1 MRIAFIDHS
10 YHKQT
15 LSTRFFLDLVS
26 DLGDV
31 KLFYDDSWRN
41 GENEWRAEFV
51 ENDFDLIIIW
61 QVTEAFEVLSGK
73 HRNVVF
79 VPMYDAML
87 VEGEFHWSDLFL
99 QARCISFS
107 RRLHRE
113 LQIRGAKSEY
123 FKFFPDPSRFEIVSD
138 FSELRPYFWYRSSR
152 INLDKILSF
161 CRENAVQQ
169 LTIHNVPDPEQEKL
183 AIRNFDGPF
192 PRFKIS
198 DWYNTQDEYRSEL
211 LQHNVYFAPRD
222 VEGIGF
228 SFLEAMASGMCVVAP
243 DMPTMNEYIS
253 NGTNGLLYSLEKR
266 FPVDLSKAKEIG
278 ARARETIE
286 RGFVG
291 WQKQQKCLVDF
302 LITPGEFLKPRQRP
316 SKSTAASESRN
327 LPKISIVTVCMNAE
341 QVVQK
346 TIESVLGQDYGNFEY
361 IILDGAST
369 DATAKVIQWYDPHL
383 SYWHSEK
390 DQGVYYAMNE
400 AVTKCTGDFV
410 LFMNAGDT
418 FVDQTALTRMF
429 SKAPSDADVVYGHHF
444 YVPADGIPDYHPAAD
459 FETTW
464 HRLTKGYV
472 WYDWLAG
479 MPGHQATAVRRTSL
493 TEFRFDTK
501 YRVAADHDVLFR
513 AKLNGATFF
522 NSDELISVYVGGGM
536 SAQNFD
542 LCKNEWRAIART
554 YGDAEAVEHFYAHMD
569 NPSSTSDDKSED
581 IQSASP
587 RGPDVF
593 STCFSLIGFD
603 KLEGPY
609 PALKIP
615 RIRWAFGPTAQIEIV
630 RGTFPKLARVRVAT
644 WLEHQVV
651 TVVVAGEIIS
661 QHKIPVI
668 ARNNFAFNELVID
681 LSQCKGGDRITL
693 EFSAWEKSAER
704 PIAVM
709 LGGLDSI

>member
-26 DLGDV
+26 GLGNIQ
-31 KLFYDDSWRN
+31 LFYDDSWRN
-41 GENEWRAEFV
+41 GKNEWRAEFV

-61 QVTEAFEVLSGK
+61 QVTEALEVLSGK

-183 AIRNFDGPF
+183 AIRNFDGPL

-286 RGFVG
+286 RGFVD

-302 LITPGEFLKPRQRP
+302 LITPGEFLKPRSRA

-327 LPKISIVTVCMNAE
+327 LPKISIVTVCLNAE

-369 DATAKVIQWYDPHL
+369 DATAKIIQWYDPHL

-390 DQGVYYAMNE
+390 DQGVYYAMDE
-400 AVTKCTGDFV
+400 AMTKCTGDFI

-418 FVDQTALTRMF
+418 LFDLAID
-429 SKAPSDADVVYGHHF
+429 SKLRGCDVVKVKIWDIVNGGQIRTRAIVVQQKTSRPVQFELLEPARGSILAWLERRGGSLDEFVFPSCLDHRDHISTRQYARLVDEWVTGIGLRPEDYGTHS
-444 YVPADGIPDYHPAAD
+444 
-459 FETTW
+459 
-464 HRLTKGYV
+464 L
-472 WYDWLAG
+472 
-479 MPGHQATAVRRTSL
+479 RRT
-493 TEFRFDTK
+493 K
-501 YRVAADHDVLFR
+501 A
-513 AKLNGATFF
+513 
-522 NSDELISVYVGGGM
+522 
-536 SAQNFD
+536 
-542 LCKNEWRAIART
+542 
-554 YGDAEAVEHFYAHMD
+554 
-569 NPSSTSDDKSED
+569 
-581 IQSASP
+581 
-587 RGPDVF
+587 
-593 STCFSLIGFD
+593 SLI
-603 KLEGPY
+603 
-609 PALKIP
+609 
-615 RIRWAFGPTAQIEIV
+615 
-630 RGTFPKLARVRVAT
+630 
-644 WLEHQVV
+644 
-651 TVVVAGEIIS
+651 
-661 QHKIPVI
+661 
-668 ARNNFAFNELVID
+668 
-681 LSQCKGGDRITL
+681 
-693 EFSAWEKSAER
+693 
-704 PIAVM
+704 
-709 LGGLDSI
+709 